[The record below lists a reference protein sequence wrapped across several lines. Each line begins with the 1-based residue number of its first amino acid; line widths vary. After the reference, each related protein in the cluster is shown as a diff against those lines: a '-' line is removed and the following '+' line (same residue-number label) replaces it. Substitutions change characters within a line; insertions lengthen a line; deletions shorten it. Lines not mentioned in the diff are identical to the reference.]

1 MIETSAET
9 GKLDAALAKA
19 QGEFPAAI
27 KDSNNPAFKTKYA
40 DLSAIME
47 AIRPALAKH
56 GLSLTQWPVH
66 SEDNRV
72 HMVTRIAHD
81 GEWIRGTFSM
91 PCDKQNA
98 HGYGSIITY
107 LRRYCAGSC
116 LGVISDLDDDGN
128 AASAR
133 PAPRQEPKQEP
144 AKPVESL
151 ADAILRRFNEAETSA
166 AFEDLVKR
174 AQAKWSDIGTADKAR
189 VSNAIEA
196 RRAHWGSR
204 GLEGPA
210 E

>member
-1 MIETSAET
+1 MIETSADT
-9 GKLDAALAKA
+9 AKLDAALAKA

-72 HMVTRIAHD
+72 HMVTRIAHA

-116 LGVISDLDDDGN
+116 LGVITDLDDDGN
-128 AASAR
+128 AASSR
-133 PAPRQEPKQEP
+133 PTPPPAKAEP
-144 AKPVESL
+144 AKPAESL
-151 ADAILRRFNEAETSA
+151 ADTILRRFNEADTAA
-166 AFEDLVKR
+166 AFQEMAQR
-174 AQAKWSDIGTADKAR
+174 AQARMNQLSNTDKVR

-196 RRAHWGSR
+196 RNAYWAQS
-204 GLEGPA
+204 PA
-210 E
+210 LDAAE

>member
-1 MIETSAET
+1 MIETSADT
-9 GKLDAALAKA
+9 TKLDAALAKA

-47 AIRPALAKH
+47 AIRPALTKH

-72 HMVTRIAHD
+72 HMVTRIAHA

-116 LGVISDLDDDGN
+116 LGVITDLDDDGN
-128 AASAR
+128 AASSR
-133 PAPRQEPKQEP
+133 PTPPHAKAEP
-144 AKPVESL
+144 AKPAESL
-151 ADAILRRFNEAETSA
+151 ADTILRRFNEAETAA
-166 AFEDLVKR
+166 AFQEMAQR
-174 AQAKWSDIGTADKAR
+174 AQARMGQLSNTDKVR

-196 RRAHWGSR
+196 RSAFWGQSPA
-204 GLEGPA
+204 LEAA

>member
-1 MIETSAET
+1 MIETSVDTA
-9 GKLDAALAKA
+9 KLDAALAKA

-47 AIRPALAKH
+47 AIRPALTKH

-72 HMVTRIAHD
+72 HMVTRIAHA

-116 LGVISDLDDDGN
+116 LGVITDLDDDGN
-128 AASAR
+128 AASSR
-133 PAPRQEPKQEP
+133 PAPPPAKAEP
-144 AKPVESL
+144 AKPAESL
-151 ADAILRRFNEAETSA
+151 ADTILRRFNEAETA
-166 AFEDLVKR
+166 ADYEGLVQR
-174 AQAKWSDIGTADKAR
+174 ARAKWTQLSTSDIAR

-196 RRAHWGSR
+196 RNAYWAQSPA
-204 GLEGPA
+204 LEAA

>member
-1 MIETSAET
+1 MIETSADT
-9 GKLDAALAKA
+9 AKLDTALAKA

-72 HMVTRIAHD
+72 HMVTRIAHA

-116 LGVISDLDDDGN
+116 LGVITDLDDDGN
-128 AASAR
+128 AASSR
-133 PAPRQEPKQEP
+133 PTPPPAKAEP
-144 AKPVESL
+144 AKPAESL
-151 ADAILRRFNEAETSA
+151 ADTILRRFNEADTAA
-166 AFEDLVKR
+166 AFQEMAQR
-174 AQAKWSDIGTADKAR
+174 AQARMGQLSNTDKVR

-196 RRAHWGSR
+196 RSAFWGQSPA
-204 GLEGPA
+204 LEAA

>member
-1 MIETSAET
+1 MIETSADT
-9 GKLDAALAKA
+9 AKLDAALAKA

-47 AIRPALAKH
+47 AIRPALTKH

-72 HMVTRIAHD
+72 HMVTRIAHA

-116 LGVISDLDDDGN
+116 LGVITDLDDDGN
-128 AASAR
+128 AASSR
-133 PAPRQEPKQEP
+133 PTPPPAKAEP
-144 AKPVESL
+144 AKPAESL
-151 ADAILRRFNEAETSA
+151 ADTILRRFNEADTAA
-166 AFEDLVKR
+166 AFEEMAQR
-174 AQAKWSDIGTADKAR
+174 AQARMGQLSNTDKVR

-196 RRAHWGSR
+196 RNAYWAQSPA
-204 GLEGPA
+204 LEAA

>member
-1 MIETSAET
+1 MIETSADT
-9 GKLDAALAKA
+9 AKLDAALAKA

-72 HMVTRIAHD
+72 HMVTRIAHA

-116 LGVISDLDDDGN
+116 LGVITDLDDDGN
-128 AASAR
+128 AASSR
-133 PAPRQEPKQEP
+133 PTAPPAKTEP
-144 AKPVESL
+144 AKPAESL
-151 ADAILRRFNEAETSA
+151 ADTILRRFNEAETA
-166 AFEDLVKR
+166 AVFQEMAQR
-174 AQAKWSDIGTADKAR
+174 AQARMGQLSNTDKVR

-196 RRAHWGSR
+196 RNAFWAQSPA
-204 GLEGPA
+204 LEAA

>member
-196 RRAHWGSR
+196 RRAHWESR
-204 GLEGPA
+204 ALEGPT

>member
-1 MIETSAET
+1 MIETSADT
-9 GKLDAALAKA
+9 AKLDAALAKA

-40 DLSAIME
+40 DLSAIMK
-47 AIRPALAKH
+47 AIRPALTKH

-72 HMVTRIAHD
+72 HMVTRIAHA

-98 HGYGSIITY
+98 HGYGSIIIY

-116 LGVISDLDDDGN
+116 LGVITDLDDDGN
-128 AASAR
+128 AASSR
-133 PAPRQEPKQEP
+133 STPPPAKAEP
-144 AKPVESL
+144 AKPAESL
-151 ADAILRRFNEAETSA
+151 ADTILRRFNEADTSI
-166 AFEDLVKR
+166 AFEEMAQR
-174 AQAKWSDIGTADKAR
+174 ALARMGQLGTADKAR

-196 RRAHWGSR
+196 RRAFWAQSPA
-204 GLEGPA
+204 LEAA

>member
-1 MIETSAET
+1 MIETSADT
-9 GKLDAALAKA
+9 AKLDAALAKA

-72 HMVTRIAHD
+72 HMVTRIAHA

-116 LGVISDLDDDGN
+116 LGVITDLDDDGN
-128 AASAR
+128 AASSR
-133 PAPRQEPKQEP
+133 PTPPPAKAEP
-144 AKPVESL
+144 AKPAESL
-151 ADAILRRFNEAETSA
+151 ADTMLRRFNEAETSI
-166 AFEDLVKR
+166 AFEEMAER
-174 AQAKWSDIGTADKAR
+174 ALARMSQLGTADKAR
-189 VSNAIEA
+189 VSNAIDA
-196 RRAHWGSR
+196 RRAFWGQSPA
-204 GLEGPA
+204 LEAA

>member
-1 MIETSAET
+1 MIETSADT
-9 GKLDAALAKA
+9 AKLDAALAKA

-72 HMVTRIAHD
+72 HMVTRIAHA

-116 LGVISDLDDDGN
+116 LGVITDLDDDGN
-128 AASAR
+128 AASSR
-133 PAPRQEPKQEP
+133 PTPPPAKAEP
-144 AKPVESL
+144 AKPAESL
-151 ADAILRRFNEAETSA
+151 ADTILRRFNEADTAA
-166 AFEDLVKR
+166 AFQEMAQR
-174 AQAKWSDIGTADKAR
+174 AQARMGQLSNTDKVR

-196 RRAHWGSR
+196 RSAFWGQSPA
-204 GLEGPA
+204 LEAA